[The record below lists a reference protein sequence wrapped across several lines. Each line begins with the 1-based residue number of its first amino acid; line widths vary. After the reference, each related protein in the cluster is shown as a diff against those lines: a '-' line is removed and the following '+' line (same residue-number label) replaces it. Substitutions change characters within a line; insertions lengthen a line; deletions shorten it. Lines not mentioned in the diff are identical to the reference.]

1 MSRKSLI
8 TELYLRGYT
17 QEDILAMTDDS
28 LETTDKVIKN
38 FKEELKRE
46 SGMTTMYYLSIAQ
59 KEIVKNFI
67 ISYFDNTTL
76 KIPTNLKQ
84 KIKQNLVHKIN
95 HKL

>member
-17 QEDILAMTDDS
+17 QEDILAMTDTS

-46 SGMTTMYYLSIAQ
+46 SGATNMYYLSIAQ
-59 KEIVKNFI
+59 KEIVKDFI

-84 KIKQNLVHKIN
+84 KIKKNLVHKIN